1 MSEPRLLDYA
11 TPTRSRKQRR
21 PKTGYWFL
29 FYMVFVL
36 VSVWLAIYMLTATDV
51 GGFYG
56 VFGILA
62 QVIVWVLTSG
72 VHRKPEHP
80 ADDMN
85 SIRKILLAL
94 GMAVCVLSLLVRFLL
109 PHAPAGVPVYSLPLR

>member
-36 VSVWLAIYMLTATDV
+36 VSVWMAIYMLTATDV
-51 GGFYG
+51 GVFYG

-85 SIRKILLAL
+85 SIRKILLCL
-94 GMAVCVLSLLVRFLL
+94 GMGVCLLSLVVRFLL
-109 PHAPAGVPVYSLPLR
+109 PHAPTGAPFYSLPLR